1 MRIRVLALATVAVLA
16 ACGGGT
22 KVLARV
28 GDQEVTQHQVDDAIA
43 YLQYEAQLEGRPFPD
58 QGTPEWK
65 QAKRDLVD
73 LLIRRARLEVKAEQL
88 GVGVSLVEVRARL
101 GGEEEGANPPPGTT
115 FHEATVRAAILYGRL
130 FERVTRD
137 VTVSPAEVR
146 AFYERHRQV
155 YPQPFAQ
162 VRETLHSQLLSAR
175 KNAVMRRWER
185 QAERELP
192 ASR

>member
-16 ACGGGT
+16 GCGGGT
-22 KVLARV
+22 EELARV
-28 GDQEVTQHQVDDAIA
+28 GDQHVTQQQVDDAIA
-43 YLQYEAQLEGRPFPD
+43 YLEHEAKLEGRPFPA
-58 QGTPEWK
+58 QGTSQRK
-65 QAKRDLVD
+65 QAGRDLAD
-73 LLIRRARLEVKAEQL
+73 LLIRRARLEVKAEQVGL
-88 GVGVSLVEVRARL
+88 GVSLVEVRARL
-101 GGEEEGANPPPGTT
+101 GGEDEGANPPPGTA

-146 AFYERHRQV
+146 AFYKRHRKA

-162 VRETLHSQLLSAR
+162 VRETLRSQLLSAR
-175 KNAVMRRWER
+175 KNTAMRRWER

-192 ASR
+192 ARR